1 MDSIRIP
8 TNRHSHNRR
17 GNHGSRLQAQTHHR
31 GALRRAL
38 APTFPA
44 GAMLLIIPW
53 RGWAPRILA
62 RRCSTGA
69 SRRFLFRKFRCAPI
83 DGARAVSQLPGLCTS
98 APAASEL
105 AGDFETMDK
114 RLTTSVDIAIAKAHT
129 AAIFYV
135 MTLQPG
141 MVAAPGGIP
150 LPVNG
155 KVVGAIGVSGAPS
168 GAMDSRA
175 AQAGADSLK

>member
-1 MDSIRIP
+1 
-8 TNRHSHNRR
+8 
-17 GNHGSRLQAQTHHR
+17 
-31 GALRRAL
+31 
-38 APTFPA
+38 
-44 GAMLLIIPW
+44 
-53 RGWAPRILA
+53 
-62 RRCSTGA
+62 
-69 SRRFLFRKFRCAPI
+69 
-83 DGARAVSQLPGLCTS
+83 
-98 APAASEL
+98 
-105 AGDFETMDK
+105 MDK